1 MDWRYYR
8 VELEKLVAAL
18 ESHITDAQVGLPEE
32 IFLLVSRL
40 TPMVNVDLLLKD
52 SENRT
57 LLTWREDRFY
67 GPVWH
72 IPGGIIR
79 FKETAAERIMKVA
92 EAELETT
99 VEFNATP
106 LAITEMMASGRDTR
120 GHFISLLY
128 DCRLTAPPPSRL
140 AHISGIPAPGAWAWH
155 EYPPDSLI
163 PPQKAYRRYFSH
175 PNAVVVQ

>member
-1 MDWRYYR
+1 M
-8 VELEKLVAAL
+8 ELEELIAAL
-18 ESHITDAQVGLPEE
+18 ESHVVDSRRGLPDA
-32 IFLLVSRL
+32 IFDLVTRL

-79 FKETAAERIMKVA
+79 FKETAAQRIRKVA
-92 EAELETT
+92 ETELGTT
-99 VEFNATP
+99 VEFNETP
-106 LAITEMMASGRDTR
+106 LAITEMMNQGRDTR

-128 DCRLTAPPPSRL
+128 ACRLTAPLSAQL
-140 AHISGIPAPGAWAWH
+140 AHTSGTPKHGAWAWH
-155 EYPPDSLI
+155 DTLPDTLI
-163 PPQKAYRRYFSH
+163 APQRVYRKFFERDAS
-175 PNAVVVQ
+175 

>member
-1 MDWRYYR
+1 MKLE
-8 VELEKLVAAL
+8 ELIAAL
-18 ESHITDAQVGLPEE
+18 ESHVVDSKQGLPEAV
-32 IFLLVSRL
+32 FDLVTRL

-79 FKETAAERIMKVA
+79 FKETAAQRIRKVA
-92 EAELETT
+92 EAELGTT
-99 VEFNATP
+99 VEFNDTP
-106 LAITEMMASGRDTR
+106 LAITEMMNQGRDTR

-128 DCRLTAPPPSRL
+128 ECRLTGPLAPHL
-140 AHISGIPAPGAWAWH
+140 AYTTGLPKPGYWAWH
-155 EYPPDSLI
+155 DTCPTDLI
-163 PPQKAYRRYFSH
+163 APQRVYRKYIEGIAS
-175 PNAVVVQ
+175 

>member
-1 MDWRYYR
+1 
-8 VELEKLVAAL
+8 VELDALIAAL
-18 ESHITDAQVGLPEE
+18 EARITDPKQGLPEAV
-32 IFLLVSRL
+32 FDLVTRL

-79 FKETAAERIMKVA
+79 FKETAAQRINKVA
-92 EAELETT
+92 QTELGTT
-99 VEFNATP
+99 VEFNETP
-106 LAITEMMASGRDTR
+106 LAISEMMNQGRDTR

-128 DCRLTAPPPSRL
+128 ECRLTGPLAPHL
-140 AHISGIPAPGAWAWH
+140 AFTSGAPRHGVWAWH
-155 EYPPDSLI
+155 DAPPETLI
-163 PPQKAYRRYFSH
+163 PPQRVYQRYFAH
-175 PNAVVVQ
+175 PDGDISQ

>member
-1 MDWRYYR
+1 
-8 VELEKLVAAL
+8 VELEMLVAAL
-18 ESHITDAQVGLPEE
+18 ESHITDVRVGLPEE
-32 IFLLVSRL
+32 VFQLVSRL

-79 FKETAAERIMKVA
+79 FKETAAERIRKVA
-92 EAELETT
+92 ETELETT
-99 VEFNATP
+99 VEFNETP

-128 DCRLTAPPPSRL
+128 ECRLTAPPPSRL
-140 AHISGIPAPGAWAWH
+140 AHVSGIPDPGMWAWH
-155 EYPPDSLI
+155 EYPPESLI
-163 PPQKAYRRYFSH
+163 PPQKAYLRYLAC
-175 PNAVVVQ
+175 PNTAEVQ

>member
-1 MDWRYYR
+1 M
-8 VELEKLVAAL
+8 ELEELITAL
-18 ESHITDAQVGLPEE
+18 EARITDPKQGLPDAVFDL
-32 IFLLVSRL
+32 ITRL

-79 FKETAAERIMKVA
+79 FKETAAQRINKVA
-92 EAELETT
+92 ETELGTT
-99 VEFNATP
+99 LEFNETP
-106 LAITEMMASGRDTR
+106 LAVTEMMNQGRDTR

-128 DCRLTAPPPSRL
+128 ECRLTGPLAPTL
-140 AHISGIPAPGAWAWH
+140 THESGTPRHGAWAWH
-155 EYPPDSLI
+155 ETPPDDLI
-163 PPQKAYRRYFSH
+163 PPQRVYQRYFGH
-175 PNAVVVQ
+175 AAEGILR